1 MTVLA
6 DQLDVARAVRI
17 EDELA
22 RRGFPFWTKP
32 RNNNLGQP
40 CPMCGG
46 ADRFSV
52 NTRKQ
57 VWRCRACNESGGDII
72 SLVRQID
79 GCSFMEA
86 VEALT
91 GKEPQISR
99 SLRRTGPSKL
109 PKPAKTRSLR

>member
-6 DQLDVARAVRI
+6 DQIDVARAVRI

-22 RRGFPFWTKP
+22 RRGIPFWTKP

-72 SLVRQID
+72 SLAVRSTARVSKRPWRLLPDLPQK
-79 GCSFMEA
+79 EQLA
-86 VEALT
+86 VFQSNA
-91 GKEPQISR
+91 
-99 SLRRTGPSKL
+99 SK
-109 PKPAKTRSLR
+109 P